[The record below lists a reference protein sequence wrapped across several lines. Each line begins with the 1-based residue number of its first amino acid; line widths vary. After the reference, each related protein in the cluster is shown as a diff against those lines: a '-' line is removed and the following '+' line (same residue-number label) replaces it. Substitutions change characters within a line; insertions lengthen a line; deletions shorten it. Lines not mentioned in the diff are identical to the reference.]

1 MERKVCTI
9 GEWLDVWYEVYAV
22 PEYASKTL
30 EIYRDAR
37 KRLSRRF
44 PEIESTLLTELL
56 PVTFQKAL
64 NDLSKK
70 YAKSSLRHI
79 KSLYNLAYQTAIEN
93 HQCTENPIN
102 GVTVP
107 KKASEKVING
117 LSHEEQQ
124 AFEEAAK
131 QLTIRDQFILQTFL
145 LTGLRR
151 GELQNLRWQDWDKK
165 AKVLRVEKSK
175 TKNGIR
181 SVTVIPEVALML
193 THLQGWAKRCSS
205 NRYIFGDAEPVS
217 AGHLR
222 HICLYTSKC
231 AGIRRVSPHMLRHT
245 FATRMI
251 ENGSDAK
258 SLALI
263 IGHSNPAFTLRR
275 YVHPDHTSLYEQMC
289 RLSSIQQ

>member
-1 MERKVCTI
+1 MFGMRCT
-9 GEWLDVWYEVYAV
+9 
-22 PEYASKTL
+22 PC
-30 EIYRDAR
+30 RNMPR
-37 KRLSRRF
+37 KRSKSIGMPEKDYRGVSRKSKAHCSQSCCRSRF
-44 PEIESTLLTELL
+44 
-56 PVTFQKAL
+56 KAL

-79 KSLYNLAYQTAIEN
+79 KSLYNLAYQTAIKN
-93 HQCTENPIN
+93 HQCTENPIS

-107 KKASEKVING
+107 KKASEKVVNG
-117 LSHEEQQ
+117 LSREEQQ

-181 SVTVIPEVALML
+181 SVPVIPEVALML

-289 RLSSIQQ
+289 RLSSVQQ